1 MELRQL
7 RYFISLAEHLHFGR
21 AAAAAFISQSALSQQ
36 IQKLERDLGAQLF
49 VRQVGNVSLT
59 AAGRTLLPRARQTL
73 RHSALCYAG
82 VADKPLEEE
91 ALIRLSYP
99 ASAANVIARL
109 GLAEFANAW
118 PGTTFEFTESAG
130 TEAMLHLAHGD
141 ADVAFTWLPVE
152 ASPPAM
158 ESLTIYSVE
167 PQVVVSATHPL
178 AQRPSIAW
186 DDLAGET
193 QILFERSINPALYDT
208 LRSPFR
214 HRDVKAFHV
223 SPMSVN
229 FFASIGTGFSISCA
243 EVDPTLADNP
253 AVKLLP
259 VRSDPLRMQMAAH
272 YGCAKVTPTV
282 RRFIGFLHGQLAPQS
297 TPSSPP
303 HRREA
308 LGAAASAAGR
318 RPGAR
323 SSSASPL

>member
-7 RYFISLAEHLHFGR
+7 RYFVSLAEHLHFGR

-59 AAGRTLLPRARQTL
+59 PAGHALLPRARQTL

-82 VADKPLEEE
+82 VAEKAAEKE

-99 ASAANVIARL
+99 ASAANVIARM

-118 PGTTFEFTESAG
+118 PGTTFDLTESA
-130 TEAMLHLAHGD
+130 TCEALLHLAQGD
-141 ADVAFTWLPVE
+141 ADVAFTWLPVP
-152 ASPPAM
+152 AAPAAM

-167 PQVVVSATHPL
+167 SQVVVSATHPL
-178 AQRPSIAW
+178 ASRPSLDW
-186 DDLAGET
+186 EDLSGET
-193 QILFERSINPALYDT
+193 QILFERSLNPALYDT

-214 HRDVKAFHV
+214 QLDVKSFHV

-243 EVDPTLADNP
+243 EVDATLVDNP
-253 AVKLLP
+253 AVRVLP
-259 VRSDPLRMQMAAH
+259 VRRAPLRMQMAAH

-282 RRFIGFLHGQLAPQS
+282 RRFISFLHGRFVHQRPPSLPRPPQRGAPG
-297 TPSSPP
+297 
-303 HRREA
+303 
-308 LGAAASAAGR
+308 LAASTGCQAV
-318 RPGAR
+318 
-323 SSSASPL
+323 